1 MSQENQILTLLRRLG
16 SKGLSGV
23 EAEDYLRVR
32 DLPKR
37 ISVLRQRGFEINKE
51 MKHDAKGQRYMRYT
65 LASAM
70 PQMAA

>member
-1 MSQENQILTLLRRLG
+1 MSQENQILVLLRRLG

-51 MKHDAKGQRYMRYT
+51 LKLDAQGQRYMRYT

-70 PQMAA
+70 PQMVA

>member
-1 MSQENQILTLLRRLG
+1 MSQENQILVLLRRLG
-16 SKGLSGV
+16 PKGLSGV

-51 MKHDAKGQRYMRYT
+51 LKLDAQGQRYMRYT